1 MKKKAGDLIRNLKKN
16 PIVREFKQT
25 FKKYRREFFRVLSL
39 AMIFAFIQL
48 LLPIQLRQLIFSVQ
62 NGASVAEITIR
73 FLMILLI
80 MLWST
85 VANIYFYIYTD
96 RFGGKYLSDLL
107 CSAEQKIE
115 NARYSDIEKIGFDR
129 LKHILYAD
137 ALDMF
142 RIIGNVLPKLI
153 CAFIITFFSLLLS
166 LFFRPLLTLFLFLS
180 FVFGVGIS
188 FFARTKIYHAASK
201 TNSMLKEVSHVLH
214 HYVDSIS
221 TVKANGWTGHYQRE
235 TEKTVSSFIADS
247 ERADREIYFFQGII
261 SNYSTL
267 IQIVISVILA
277 LSISENSVVDLAF
290 YTVLFSIIIKQ
301 GEMVEMFL
309 QQLHRG
315 AVGFSNMNEIMTLPE
330 VFGSVELQPVL
341 DICVED
347 LEFRYSNSQNS
358 VFDHFNFKAE
368 RGDAVR
374 ISGGNGRG
382 KSTLLKL
389 FLRFYPPKEGKI
401 LFNGQ
406 PADEYDSRFFYRQV
420 LYIGQDEQLI
430 NGSVEDYLK
439 LAAGG
444 EVPLSDSVL
453 SDLKMGEVH
462 GEIRD
467 LGKNLS
473 GGQRKKLLFAKMKLR
488 SEHASVILVDELD
501 SAFDVETRAMFEDW
515 LNERI
520 EQGDKIVFVIQHNAA
535 SRIRCNKTIELR

>member
-1 MKKKAGDLIRNLKKN
+1 MKKKAKEFVRRLKKN
-16 PIVREFKQT
+16 SVIKGFQQAV
-25 FKKYRREFFRVLSL
+25 KKYRRDFFRVLAL
-39 AMIFAFIQL
+39 AITLACIQL
-48 LLPIQLRQLIFSVQ
+48 LLPAQLRKLISGVQ
-62 NGASVAEITIR
+62 GGSSIAEVTVR
-73 FLMILLI
+73 LVMILLI

-96 RFGGKYLSDLL
+96 RFGGKYLTDLL
-107 CSAEQKIE
+107 CTAEQKIE

-142 RIIGNVLPKLI
+142 RIIGNVLPKLV
-153 CAFIITFFSLLLS
+153 CAFIITIFSLLLS
-166 LFFRPLLTLFLFLS
+166 LFFRPLLTFFLFLA
-180 FVFGVGIS
+180 FVIGVGIS

-201 TNSMLKEVSHVLH
+201 TNAMLKEVSHVLH

-221 TVKANGWTGHYQRE
+221 TVKANGWTGHYQGE
-235 TEKTVSSFIADS
+235 TEKAVSGFITDS

-277 LSISENSVVDLAF
+277 LSFSENSMVDLAF
-290 YTVLFSIIIKQ
+290 YTVLFSVIIKQ
-301 GEMVEMFL
+301 GEMVEMLL
-309 QQLHRG
+309 QQIHRSS
-315 AVGFSNMNEIMTLPE
+315 VGFLNMNEIMTLPE
-330 VFGSVELQPVL
+330 VFGSVELDPVS

-347 LEFRYSNSQNS
+347 LGFRYSNATNL
-358 VFDHFNFKAE
+358 VFDHFNFNAK

-389 FLRFYPPKEGKI
+389 FLRFYSPIEGKI

-406 PADEYDSRFFYRQV
+406 PADEYDSRSFYHQI
-420 LYIGQDEQLI
+420 LYIGQDEQLV
-430 NGSVEDYLK
+430 NGSVEQYLK
-439 LAAGG
+439 LAAG
-444 EVPLSDSVL
+444 EEILLPDSVL
-453 SDLKMGEVH
+453 SDLRVGEVH
-462 GEIRD
+462 GEIQD
-467 LGKNLS
+467 LGKNMS

-488 SEHASVILVDELD
+488 AEHASVILVDELD
-501 SAFDVETRAMFEDW
+501 SAFDVETRALFEDW

-520 EQGDKIVFVIQHNAA
+520 ERGDKIVFVIQHNAE